1 MQLKICTSILAIN
14 ESKGSSSS
22 SDDDE
27 ELSDAGWYS
36 HSFEDFFNSASSSK

>member
-1 MQLKICTSILAIN
+1 MKWIITSILAIN

-22 SDDDE
+22 DDD

-36 HSFEDFFNSASSSK
+36 HSLEDFFNSASSSK